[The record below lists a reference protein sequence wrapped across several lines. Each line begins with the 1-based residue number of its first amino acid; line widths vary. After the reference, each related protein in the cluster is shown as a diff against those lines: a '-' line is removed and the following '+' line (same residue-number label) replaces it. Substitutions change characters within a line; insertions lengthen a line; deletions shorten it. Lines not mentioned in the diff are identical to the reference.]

1 MLHQRKKLRLSHTD
15 YSADGVYFITSC
27 CKNRIHHFG
36 NIKNGKM
43 FFTKAGEIAQQQFI
57 WLENQYSYLIIHN
70 VVIMPNHIHVLLEI
84 DRSKANGDC
93 KIKSV
98 SSLMGAYKTTSS
110 KLIHLSGNLEF
121 EWQRSFHDHIVRNQ
135 QSYENIYQYITDNP
149 IKWGEKP

>member
-1 MLHQRKKLRLSHTD
+1 MQHHRKKLRLSHTD
-15 YSADGVYFITSC
+15 YSSDGVYFITTC
-27 CKNRIHHFG
+27 CKNRIQHFG
-36 NIKNGKM
+36 LIQNGKM
-43 FFTKAGEIAQQQFI
+43 QLNQSGEIAQQQFS

-70 VVIMPNHIHVLLEI
+70 VVIMPDHIHVLLEI
-84 DRSKANGDC
+84 DRSKGINGC

-110 KLIHLSGNLEF
+110 KLIHLSGNMDF

-149 IKWGEKP
+149 IKWGKKP

>member
-1 MLHQRKKLRLSHTD
+1 MQHHRKKLRLSHTD
-15 YSADGVYFITSC
+15 YSSDGVYFITTC

-36 NIKNGKM
+36 LIINGEM
-43 FFTKAGEIAQQQFI
+43 QLNQSGEIAQQQFS
-57 WLENQYSYLIIHN
+57 WLENQYSYLLIHN
-70 VVIMPNHIHVLLEI
+70 VVIMPDHIHVLLEI
-84 DRSKANGDC
+84 DRSKAINGC

-110 KLIHLSGNLEF
+110 KLIHLSGNMDF

-149 IKWGEKP
+149 IKWDKKP